1 RPARGGG
8 GWGGGLLGRRTTDAS
23 EWLASL
29 AVYREPRLIA
39 ILLMGFS
46 SGLPLALTGAT
57 LSLRLADI
65 GVSLTAI
72 GLFTLVRFSYSC
84 KFLWSPLIDR
94 LPIPLLTKGLGRRRS
109 CPVALPAD
117 WVLRLLA

>member
-1 RPARGGG
+1 MRGE
-8 GWGGGLLGRRTTDAS
+8 GWGEGVSPLRTRTAPAS
-23 EWLASL
+23 WFASL
-29 AVYREPRLIA
+29 KVYREPRLIA
-39 ILLMGFS
+39 VLLMGFS
-46 SGLPLALTGAT
+46 SGLPFALTGAT

-94 LPIPLLTKGLGRRRS
+94 LPIPLVTAGLGRPPRRGFAHQT
-109 CPVALPAD
+109 ALAPGN
-117 WVLRLLA
+117 